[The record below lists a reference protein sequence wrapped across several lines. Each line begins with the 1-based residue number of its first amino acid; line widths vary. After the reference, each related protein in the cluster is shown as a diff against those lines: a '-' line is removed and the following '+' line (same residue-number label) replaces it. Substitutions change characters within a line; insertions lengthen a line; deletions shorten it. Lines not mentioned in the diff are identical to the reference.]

1 MTSKGLLMT
10 KYLKPSEV
18 AEILDVSLRTLSRWH
33 ALRVGP
39 ARCKVGRT
47 ILYRQASITE
57 WLVKNETHPVA
68 TFVGG
73 SV

>member
-1 MTSKGLLMT
+1 MQHTTTHM
-10 KYLKPSEV
+10 KPTAV
-18 AEILDVSLRTLSRWH
+18 AELLGVSRRTLSRWH

-47 ILYRQASITE
+47 ILYRQTSINE
-57 WLVKNETHPVA
+57 WLVKNETQPVA